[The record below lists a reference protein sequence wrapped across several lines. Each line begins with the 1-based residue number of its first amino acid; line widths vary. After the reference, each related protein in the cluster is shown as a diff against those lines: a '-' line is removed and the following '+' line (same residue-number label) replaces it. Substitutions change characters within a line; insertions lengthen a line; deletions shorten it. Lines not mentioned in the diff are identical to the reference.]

1 LTLVNGYYGEHVAV
15 IAGDYQEWGQD
26 AGEIIIREATVIEV
40 LA

>member
-1 LTLVNGYYGEHVAV
+1 MAV
-15 IAGDYQEWGQD
+15 IAGDSQEWGQD